1 MLIAFQAK
9 RHSWNCVAG
18 QTFKIPL
25 AGLVKNDATLHF
37 SNQDFNLTLVDH
49 GSPVG
54 NSHPEYMGR
63 IQVTPNSIELHSV
76 NVSDVGNYTLRDRLN
91 RRAVVYAMYLSG
103 MFLLGILILLC
114 KYVFFQI
121 CQFNGL

>member
-1 MLIAFQAK
+1 M
-9 RHSWNCVAG
+9 VG

-25 AGLVKNDATLHF
+25 TGLVRNDATLHF

-63 IQVTPNSIELHSV
+63 IQVNPNSIELLNV
-76 NVSDVGNYTLRDRLN
+76 NVSDVGNYTLRDHLN
-91 RRAVVYAMYLSG
+91 RRVMVYAMYLVG
-103 MFLLGILILLC
+103 KFLLGISMWFL
-114 KYVFFQI
+114 FFK
-121 CQFNGL
+121 